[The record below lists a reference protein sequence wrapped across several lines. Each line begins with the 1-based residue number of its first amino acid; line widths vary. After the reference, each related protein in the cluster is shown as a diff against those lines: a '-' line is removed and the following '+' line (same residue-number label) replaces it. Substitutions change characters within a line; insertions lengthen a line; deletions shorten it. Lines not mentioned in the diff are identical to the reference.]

1 MAKKKG
7 GDKKK
12 DTGGDKGGPE
22 DKAASEIKALNLE
35 KENLTVELALT
46 REKARKYKE
55 ENNTLADSLNS
66 IKAAQETSISD
77 AADILEH
84 KQQEIMKKED
94 RIIDLEGRL
103 KNVTEEL
110 EEKSAKIGDLE
121 AEIDNASKT
130 LKESSKYK
138 DQIQNLEGTL
148 KEQDSTV
155 MSLSDELEKAQ
166 RTLEEVH
173 LKLGQTEKE
182 NDELRLKAEGETKF
196 MVLFGEPWLVKNSK
210 YRLRGDLP
218 MDNVESTLTC
228 IAGKSLVL
236 IGGYAREAE
245 DKKDLVY
252 AGTPSDMNGICIC
265 NLENNK
271 WEVVKPK
278 MARLLGNKSSA
289 SNWKRAGH
297 ASCIISATKVIVL
310 GGKTSTL
317 DEKEGQSIQI
327 ISNVGVFN
335 IDTMKWSEL
344 ITKGQCGL
352 REGHAACP
360 AREKLI
366 LFGGTS
372 FNPSKGGFKHLY
384 GPGVQNDDLIYH
396 NDVFMLDFETMQW
409 HQPPQIGSVPAPMKG
424 CTLCCTDD
432 GRHMWLFGGFNGTV
446 ASNEV
451 NVLEIETF
459 TWTNIQVGSARSP
472 QARYDHSAT
481 LSSEYL
487 FISGGVT
494 ITDSGRSQI
503 LTDLWVLDLQSLEW
517 QCLQESTPELL
528 LQKPTRSYSTF
539 HGSQLF
545 RVKAN
550 PEGKLD
556 EIEIVDIT
564 LPQNIQGL
572 NSQQKYTQED
582 SQDKF
587 ELIDTGMTTSNTI
600 EVVWRP
606 PAKNLERI
614 KSYKLMMATNT
625 GVVKEIC
632 EGKYTRFKVM
642 GLRPNTQYIFCVKAL
657 FGDGSF
663 LWSDSK
669 SFRTK

>member
-1 MAKKKG
+1 M
-7 GDKKK
+7 
-12 DTGGDKGGPE
+12 
-22 DKAASEIKALNLE
+22 
-35 KENLTVELALT
+35 
-46 REKARKYKE
+46 
-55 ENNTLADSLNS
+55 NS
-66 IKAAQETSISD
+66 IKLAQETSISD

-94 RIIDLEGRL
+94 RIIDLESRL
-103 KNVTEEL
+103 KHVTEEL
-110 EEKSAKIGDLE
+110 ELKGTKINNLE
-121 AEIDNASKT
+121 TEIDNASKT
-130 LKESSKYK
+130 LKDSAKYK
-138 DQIQNLEGTL
+138 DQISTLESTL
-148 KEQDSTV
+148 KEQDVAVTK
-155 MSLSDELEKAQ
+155 LSDELEKAHT
-166 RTLEEVH
+166 TLEEVH
-173 LKLGQTEKE
+173 LKLAQTDKE
-182 NDELRLKAEGETKF
+182 NDELRLKAEGVTKF

-236 IGGYAREAE
+236 IGGYAKEAE
-245 DKKDLVY
+245 DKKDFVY
-252 AGTPSDMNGICIC
+252 SSGQNDMNGICIC

-271 WEVVKPK
+271 WEDVKPNV
-278 MARLLGNKSSA
+278 ARLGNKSSA
-289 SNWKRAGH
+289 TSWKRAGH
-297 ASCIISATKVIVL
+297 ASCIISATKVVVL
-310 GGKTSTL
+310 GGKTTTV
-317 DEKEGQSIQI
+317 DEKEGQTIQI

-372 FNPSKGGFKHLY
+372 FSPSKGVFKHLY
-384 GPGVQNDDLIYH
+384 GPGVQNDDLVYH

-409 HQPPQIGSVPAPMKG
+409 HQPAQMGSIPAPMKG
-424 CTLCCTDD
+424 WSLCCTDD
-432 GRHMWLFGGFNGTV
+432 GRHMWLFGEYSGTV

-451 NVLEIETF
+451 SVLEIETF

-472 QARYDHSAT
+472 QARYDHAAT

-528 LQKPTRSYSTF
+528 LQKPTRSYCTF

-550 PEGKLD
+550 PSGKLD

-614 KSYKLMMATNT
+614 KSYKLMTATST

-642 GLRPNTQYIFCVKAL
+642 GLQPNTQYIFCVKAL

>member
-1 MAKKKG
+1 M
-7 GDKKK
+7 
-12 DTGGDKGGPE
+12 
-22 DKAASEIKALNLE
+22 
-35 KENLTVELALT
+35 
-46 REKARKYKE
+46 
-55 ENNTLADSLNS
+55 NS
-66 IKAAQETSISD
+66 IKLAQETSISD

-94 RIIDLEGRL
+94 RIIDLESRL
-103 KNVTEEL
+103 KHVTEEL
-110 EEKSAKIGDLE
+110 ELKGTKINNLE
-121 AEIDNASKT
+121 TEIDNASKT
-130 LKESSKYK
+130 LKDSAKYK
-138 DQIQNLEGTL
+138 DQISTLESTL
-148 KEQDSTV
+148 KEQDVAVTK
-155 MSLSDELEKAQ
+155 LSDELEKAHT
-166 RTLEEVH
+166 TLEEVH
-173 LKLGQTEKE
+173 LKLAQTDKE
-182 NDELRLKAEGETKF
+182 NDGLRLKAEGVTKF

-236 IGGYAREAE
+236 IGGYAKEAE
-245 DKKDLVY
+245 DKKDFVY
-252 AGTPSDMNGICIC
+252 SSGQNDMNGICIC

-271 WEVVKPK
+271 WEDVKPNV
-278 MARLLGNKSSA
+278 ARLGNKSSA
-289 SNWKRAGH
+289 TSWKRAGH
-297 ASCIISATKVIVL
+297 ASCIISATKVVVL
-310 GGKTSTL
+310 GGKTTTV
-317 DEKEGQSIQI
+317 DEKEGQTIQI

-372 FNPSKGGFKHLY
+372 FSPSKGVFKHLY
-384 GPGVQNDDLIYH
+384 GPGVQNDDLVYH

-409 HQPPQIGSVPAPMKG
+409 HQPAQMGSIPAPMKG
-424 CTLCCTDD
+424 WSLCCTDD
-432 GRHMWLFGGFNGTV
+432 GRHMWLFGEYSGTV

-451 NVLEIETF
+451 SVLEIETF

-472 QARYDHSAT
+472 QARYDHAAT

-528 LQKPTRSYSTF
+528 LQKPTRSYCTF

-550 PEGKLD
+550 PSGKLD

-614 KSYKLMMATNT
+614 KSYKLMTATST

>member
-1 MAKKKG
+1 M
-7 GDKKK
+7 
-12 DTGGDKGGPE
+12 
-22 DKAASEIKALNLE
+22 
-35 KENLTVELALT
+35 
-46 REKARKYKE
+46 
-55 ENNTLADSLNS
+55 NS
-66 IKAAQETSISD
+66 IKLAQETSISD

-94 RIIDLEGRL
+94 RIIDLESRL
-103 KNVTEEL
+103 KHVTEEL
-110 EEKSAKIGDLE
+110 ELKGTKINNLE
-121 AEIDNASKT
+121 TEIDNASKT
-130 LKESSKYK
+130 LKDSAKYK
-138 DQIQNLEGTL
+138 DQISTLESTL
-148 KEQDSTV
+148 KEQDVAVTK
-155 MSLSDELEKAQ
+155 LSDELEKAHT
-166 RTLEEVH
+166 TLEEVH
-173 LKLGQTEKE
+173 LKLAQTDKE
-182 NDELRLKAEGETKF
+182 NDELRLKAEGVTKF

-236 IGGYAREAE
+236 IGGYAKEAE
-245 DKKDLVY
+245 DKKDFVY
-252 AGTPSDMNGICIC
+252 SSGQNDMNGICIC

-271 WEVVKPK
+271 WEDVKPNV
-278 MARLLGNKSSA
+278 ARLGNKSSA
-289 SNWKRAGH
+289 TSWKRAGH
-297 ASCIISATKVIVL
+297 ASCIISATKVVVL
-310 GGKTSTL
+310 GGKTTTV
-317 DEKEGQSIQI
+317 DEKEGQTIQI

-372 FNPSKGGFKHLY
+372 FSPSKGVFKHLY
-384 GPGVQNDDLIYH
+384 GPGVQNDDLVYH

-409 HQPPQIGSVPAPMKG
+409 HQPAQMGSIPAPMKG
-424 CTLCCTDD
+424 WSLCCTDD
-432 GRHMWLFGGFNGTV
+432 GRHMWLFGEYSGTV

-451 NVLEIETF
+451 SVLEIETF

-472 QARYDHSAT
+472 QARYDHAAT

-528 LQKPTRSYSTF
+528 LQKPTRSYCTF

-550 PEGKLD
+550 PSGKLD

-614 KSYKLMMATNT
+614 KSYKLMTATST
-625 GVVKEIC
+625 WVVKEIC

-642 GLRPNTQYIFCVKAL
+642 GLQPNTQYIFCVKAL

>member
-1 MAKKKG
+1 M
-7 GDKKK
+7 
-12 DTGGDKGGPE
+12 
-22 DKAASEIKALNLE
+22 
-35 KENLTVELALT
+35 
-46 REKARKYKE
+46 
-55 ENNTLADSLNS
+55 NS
-66 IKAAQETSISD
+66 IKLAQETSISD

-94 RIIDLEGRL
+94 RIIDLESRL
-103 KNVTEEL
+103 KHVTEEL
-110 EEKSAKIGDLE
+110 ELKGTKINNLE
-121 AEIDNASKT
+121 TEIDNASKT
-130 LKESSKYK
+130 LKDSAKYK
-138 DQIQNLEGTL
+138 DQISTLESTL
-148 KEQDSTV
+148 KEQDVAVTK
-155 MSLSDELEKAQ
+155 LSDELEKAHT
-166 RTLEEVH
+166 TLEEVH
-173 LKLGQTEKE
+173 LKLAQTDKE
-182 NDELRLKAEGETKF
+182 NDGLRLKAEGVTKF

-236 IGGYAREAE
+236 IGGYAKEAE
-245 DKKDLVY
+245 DKKDFVY
-252 AGTPSDMNGICIC
+252 SSGQNDMNGICIC

-271 WEVVKPK
+271 WEDVKPNV
-278 MARLLGNKSSA
+278 ARLGNKSSA
-289 SNWKRAGH
+289 TSWKRAGH
-297 ASCIISATKVIVL
+297 ASCIISATKVVVL
-310 GGKTSTL
+310 GGKTTTV
-317 DEKEGQSIQI
+317 DEKEGQTIQI

-372 FNPSKGGFKHLY
+372 FSPSKGVFKHLY
-384 GPGVQNDDLIYH
+384 GPGVQNDDLVYH

-409 HQPPQIGSVPAPMKG
+409 HQPAQMGSIPAPMKG
-424 CTLCCTDD
+424 WSLCCTDD
-432 GRHMWLFGGFNGTV
+432 GRHMWLFGEYSGTV

-451 NVLEIETF
+451 SVLEIETF

-472 QARYDHSAT
+472 QARYDHAAT

-528 LQKPTRSYSTF
+528 LQKPTRSYCTF

-550 PEGKLD
+550 PSGKLD

-614 KSYKLMMATNT
+614 KSYKLMTATST

-642 GLRPNTQYIFCVKAL
+642 GLQPNTQYIFCVKAL

>member
-1 MAKKKG
+1 M
-7 GDKKK
+7 
-12 DTGGDKGGPE
+12 
-22 DKAASEIKALNLE
+22 
-35 KENLTVELALT
+35 
-46 REKARKYKE
+46 
-55 ENNTLADSLNS
+55 NS
-66 IKAAQETSISD
+66 IKLAQETSISD

-94 RIIDLEGRL
+94 RIIDLESRL
-103 KNVTEEL
+103 KHVTEEL
-110 EEKSAKIGDLE
+110 ELKGTKINNLE
-121 AEIDNASKT
+121 TEIDNASKT
-130 LKESSKYK
+130 LKDSAKYK
-138 DQIQNLEGTL
+138 DQISTLESTL
-148 KEQDSTV
+148 KEQDVAVTK
-155 MSLSDELEKAQ
+155 LSDELEKAHT
-166 RTLEEVH
+166 TLEEVH
-173 LKLGQTEKE
+173 LKLAQTDKE
-182 NDELRLKAEGETKF
+182 NDELRLKAEGVTKF

-236 IGGYAREAE
+236 IGGYAKEAE
-245 DKKDLVY
+245 DKKDFVY
-252 AGTPSDMNGICIC
+252 SSGQNDMNGICIC

-271 WEVVKPK
+271 WEDVKPNV
-278 MARLLGNKSSA
+278 ARLGNKSSA
-289 SNWKRAGH
+289 TSWKRAGH
-297 ASCIISATKVIVL
+297 ASCIISATKVVVL
-310 GGKTSTL
+310 GGKTTTV
-317 DEKEGQSIQI
+317 DEKEGQTIQI

-372 FNPSKGGFKHLY
+372 FSPSKGGFKHLY
-384 GPGVQNDDLIYH
+384 GPGVQNDDLVYH

-409 HQPPQIGSVPAPMKG
+409 HQPAQMGSIPAPMKG
-424 CTLCCTDD
+424 WSLCCTDD
-432 GRHMWLFGGFNGTV
+432 GRHMWLFGEYSGTV

-451 NVLEIETF
+451 SVLEIETF

-472 QARYDHSAT
+472 QARYDHAAT

-528 LQKPTRSYSTF
+528 LQKPTRSYCTF

-550 PEGKLD
+550 PSGKLD

-614 KSYKLMMATNT
+614 KSYKLMTATST

-642 GLRPNTQYIFCVKAL
+642 GLQPNTQYIFCVKAL

>member
-1 MAKKKG
+1 M
-7 GDKKK
+7 
-12 DTGGDKGGPE
+12 
-22 DKAASEIKALNLE
+22 
-35 KENLTVELALT
+35 
-46 REKARKYKE
+46 
-55 ENNTLADSLNS
+55 NS
-66 IKAAQETSISD
+66 IKLAQETSISD

-94 RIIDLEGRL
+94 RIIDLESRL
-103 KNVTEEL
+103 KHVTEEL
-110 EEKSAKIGDLE
+110 ELKGTKINNLE
-121 AEIDNASKT
+121 TEIDNASKT
-130 LKESSKYK
+130 LKDSAKYK
-138 DQIQNLEGTL
+138 DQISTLESTL
-148 KEQDSTV
+148 KEQDVAVTK
-155 MSLSDELEKAQ
+155 LSDELEKAHT
-166 RTLEEVH
+166 TLEEVH
-173 LKLGQTEKE
+173 LKLAQTDKE
-182 NDELRLKAEGETKF
+182 NDGLRLKAEGVTKF

-236 IGGYAREAE
+236 IGGYAKEAE
-245 DKKDLVY
+245 DKKDFVY
-252 AGTPSDMNGICIC
+252 SSGQNDMNGICIC

-271 WEVVKPK
+271 WEDVKPNV
-278 MARLLGNKSSA
+278 ARLGNKSSA
-289 SNWKRAGH
+289 TSWKRAGH
-297 ASCIISATKVIVL
+297 ASCIISATKVVVL
-310 GGKTSTL
+310 GGKTTTV
-317 DEKEGQSIQI
+317 DEKEGQTIQI

-372 FNPSKGGFKHLY
+372 FSPSKGVFKHLY
-384 GPGVQNDDLIYH
+384 GPGVQNDDLVYH

-409 HQPPQIGSVPAPMKG
+409 HQPAQMGSIPAPMKG
-424 CTLCCTDD
+424 CSLCCTDD
-432 GRHMWLFGGFNGTV
+432 GRHMWLFGEYSGTV

-451 NVLEIETF
+451 SVLEIETF

-472 QARYDHSAT
+472 QARYDHAAT

-528 LQKPTRSYSTF
+528 LQKPTRSYCTF

-550 PEGKLD
+550 PSGKLD

-642 GLRPNTQYIFCVKAL
+642 GLQPNTQYIFCVKAL

>member
-1 MAKKKG
+1 M
-7 GDKKK
+7 
-12 DTGGDKGGPE
+12 
-22 DKAASEIKALNLE
+22 
-35 KENLTVELALT
+35 
-46 REKARKYKE
+46 
-55 ENNTLADSLNS
+55 NS
-66 IKAAQETSISD
+66 IKLAQETSISD

-94 RIIDLEGRL
+94 RIIDLESRL
-103 KNVTEEL
+103 KHVTEEL
-110 EEKSAKIGDLE
+110 ELKGTKINNLE
-121 AEIDNASKT
+121 TEIDNASKT
-130 LKESSKYK
+130 LKDSAKYK
-138 DQIQNLEGTL
+138 DQISTLESTL
-148 KEQDSTV
+148 KEQDVAVTK
-155 MSLSDELEKAQ
+155 LSDELEKAHT
-166 RTLEEVH
+166 TLEEVH
-173 LKLGQTEKE
+173 LKLAQTDKE
-182 NDELRLKAEGETKF
+182 NDELRLKAEGVTKF

-236 IGGYAREAE
+236 IGGYAKEAE
-245 DKKDLVY
+245 DKKDFVY
-252 AGTPSDMNGICIC
+252 SSGQNDMNGICIC

-271 WEVVKPK
+271 WEDVKPNV
-278 MARLLGNKSSA
+278 ARLGNKSSA
-289 SNWKRAGH
+289 TSWKRAGH
-297 ASCIISATKVIVL
+297 ASCIISATKVVVL
-310 GGKTSTL
+310 GGKTTTV
-317 DEKEGQSIQI
+317 DEKEGQTIQI
-327 ISNVGVFN
+327 IRNVGVFN

-372 FNPSKGGFKHLY
+372 FSPSKGVFKHLY
-384 GPGVQNDDLIYH
+384 GPGVQNDDLVYH

-409 HQPPQIGSVPAPMKG
+409 HQPAQMGSIPAPMKG
-424 CTLCCTDD
+424 WSLCCTDD
-432 GRHMWLFGGFNGTV
+432 GRHMWLFGEYSGTV

-451 NVLEIETF
+451 SVLEIETF

-472 QARYDHSAT
+472 QARYDHAAT

-528 LQKPTRSYSTF
+528 LQKPTRSYCTF

-550 PEGKLD
+550 PSGKLD

-642 GLRPNTQYIFCVKAL
+642 GLQPNTQYIFCVKAL

>member
-1 MAKKKG
+1 M
-7 GDKKK
+7 
-12 DTGGDKGGPE
+12 
-22 DKAASEIKALNLE
+22 
-35 KENLTVELALT
+35 
-46 REKARKYKE
+46 
-55 ENNTLADSLNS
+55 NS
-66 IKAAQETSISD
+66 IKLAQETSISD

-94 RIIDLEGRL
+94 RIIDLESRL
-103 KNVTEEL
+103 KHVTEEL
-110 EEKSAKIGDLE
+110 ELKGTKINNLE
-121 AEIDNASKT
+121 TEIDNASKT
-130 LKESSKYK
+130 LKDSAKYK
-138 DQIQNLEGTL
+138 DQISTLESTL
-148 KEQDSTV
+148 KEQDVAVTK
-155 MSLSDELEKAQ
+155 LSDELEKAHT
-166 RTLEEVH
+166 TLEEVH
-173 LKLGQTEKE
+173 LKLAQTDKE
-182 NDELRLKAEGETKF
+182 NDGLRLKAEGVTKF

-236 IGGYAREAE
+236 IGGYAKEAE
-245 DKKDLVY
+245 DKKDFVY
-252 AGTPSDMNGICIC
+252 SSGQNDMNGICIC

-271 WEVVKPK
+271 WEDVKPNV
-278 MARLLGNKSSA
+278 ARLGNKSSA
-289 SNWKRAGH
+289 TSWKRAGH
-297 ASCIISATKVIVL
+297 ASCIISATKVVVL
-310 GGKTSTL
+310 GGKTTTV
-317 DEKEGQSIQI
+317 DEKEGQTIQI

-372 FNPSKGGFKHLY
+372 FSPSKGVFKHLY
-384 GPGVQNDDLIYH
+384 GPGVQNDDLVYH

-409 HQPPQIGSVPAPMKG
+409 HQPAQMGSIPAPMKG
-424 CTLCCTDD
+424 CSLCCTDD
-432 GRHMWLFGGFNGTV
+432 GRHMWLFGEYSGTV

-451 NVLEIETF
+451 SVLEIETF

-472 QARYDHSAT
+472 QARYDHAAT

-528 LQKPTRSYSTF
+528 LQKPTRSYCTF

-550 PEGKLD
+550 PSGKLD

-614 KSYKLMMATNT
+614 KSYKLMTATST

-642 GLRPNTQYIFCVKAL
+642 GLQPNTQYIFCVKAL

>member
-1 MAKKKG
+1 M
-7 GDKKK
+7 
-12 DTGGDKGGPE
+12 
-22 DKAASEIKALNLE
+22 
-35 KENLTVELALT
+35 
-46 REKARKYKE
+46 
-55 ENNTLADSLNS
+55 NS
-66 IKAAQETSISD
+66 IKLAQETSISD

-94 RIIDLEGRL
+94 RIIDLESRL
-103 KNVTEEL
+103 KHVTEEL
-110 EEKSAKIGDLE
+110 ELKGTKINNLE
-121 AEIDNASKT
+121 TEIDNASKT
-130 LKESSKYK
+130 LKDSAKYK
-138 DQIQNLEGTL
+138 DQISTLESTL
-148 KEQDSTV
+148 KEQDVAVTK
-155 MSLSDELEKAQ
+155 LSDELEKAHT
-166 RTLEEVH
+166 TLEEVH
-173 LKLGQTEKE
+173 LKLAQTDKE
-182 NDELRLKAEGETKF
+182 NDGLRLKAEGVTKF

-236 IGGYAREAE
+236 IGGYAKEAE
-245 DKKDLVY
+245 DKKDFVY
-252 AGTPSDMNGICIC
+252 SSGQNDMNGICIC

-271 WEVVKPK
+271 WEDVKPNV
-278 MARLLGNKSSA
+278 ARLGNKSSA
-289 SNWKRAGH
+289 TSWKRAGH
-297 ASCIISATKVIVL
+297 ASCIISATKVVVL
-310 GGKTSTL
+310 GGKTTTV
-317 DEKEGQSIQI
+317 DEKEGQTIQI
-327 ISNVGVFN
+327 IRNVGVFN

-372 FNPSKGGFKHLY
+372 FSPSKGVFKHLY
-384 GPGVQNDDLIYH
+384 GPGVQNDDLVYH

-409 HQPPQIGSVPAPMKG
+409 HQPAQMGSIPAPMKG
-424 CTLCCTDD
+424 WSLCCTDD
-432 GRHMWLFGGFNGTV
+432 GRHMWLFGEYSGTV

-451 NVLEIETF
+451 SVLEIETF

-472 QARYDHSAT
+472 QARYDHAAT

-528 LQKPTRSYSTF
+528 LQKPTRSYCTF

-550 PEGKLD
+550 PSGKLD

-642 GLRPNTQYIFCVKAL
+642 GLQPNTQYIFCVKAL

>member
-1 MAKKKG
+1 M
-7 GDKKK
+7 
-12 DTGGDKGGPE
+12 
-22 DKAASEIKALNLE
+22 
-35 KENLTVELALT
+35 
-46 REKARKYKE
+46 
-55 ENNTLADSLNS
+55 
-66 IKAAQETSISD
+66 
-77 AADILEH
+77 
-84 KQQEIMKKED
+84 
-94 RIIDLEGRL
+94 
-103 KNVTEEL
+103 
-110 EEKSAKIGDLE
+110 
-121 AEIDNASKT
+121 
-130 LKESSKYK
+130 
-138 DQIQNLEGTL
+138 
-148 KEQDSTV
+148 
-155 MSLSDELEKAQ
+155 
-166 RTLEEVH
+166 
-173 LKLGQTEKE
+173 
-182 NDELRLKAEGETKF
+182 
-196 MVLFGEPWLVKNSK
+196 
-210 YRLRGDLP
+210 
-218 MDNVESTLTC
+218 
-228 IAGKSLVL
+228 
-236 IGGYAREAE
+236 
-245 DKKDLVY
+245 
-252 AGTPSDMNGICIC
+252 
-265 NLENNK
+265 
-271 WEVVKPK
+271 
-278 MARLLGNKSSA
+278 
-289 SNWKRAGH
+289 
-297 ASCIISATKVIVL
+297 
-310 GGKTSTL
+310 
-317 DEKEGQSIQI
+317 DEKEGQTIQI

-372 FNPSKGGFKHLY
+372 FSPSKGVFKHLY
-384 GPGVQNDDLIYH
+384 GPGVQNDDLVYH

-409 HQPPQIGSVPAPMKG
+409 HQPAQMGSIPAPMKG
-424 CTLCCTDD
+424 WSLCCTDD
-432 GRHMWLFGGFNGTV
+432 GRHMWLFGEYSGTV

-451 NVLEIETF
+451 SVLEIETF

-472 QARYDHSAT
+472 QARYDHAAT

-528 LQKPTRSYSTF
+528 LQKPTRSYCTF

-550 PEGKLD
+550 PSGKLD

-614 KSYKLMMATNT
+614 KSYKLMTATST

>member
-1 MAKKKG
+1 M
-7 GDKKK
+7 
-12 DTGGDKGGPE
+12 
-22 DKAASEIKALNLE
+22 
-35 KENLTVELALT
+35 
-46 REKARKYKE
+46 
-55 ENNTLADSLNS
+55 NS
-66 IKAAQETSISD
+66 IKLAQETSISD

-94 RIIDLEGRL
+94 RIIDLESRL
-103 KNVTEEL
+103 KHVTEEL
-110 EEKSAKIGDLE
+110 ELKGTKINNLE
-121 AEIDNASKT
+121 TEIDNASKT
-130 LKESSKYK
+130 LKDSAKYK
-138 DQIQNLEGTL
+138 DQISTLESTL
-148 KEQDSTV
+148 KEQDVAVTK
-155 MSLSDELEKAQ
+155 LSDELEKAHT
-166 RTLEEVH
+166 TLEEVH
-173 LKLGQTEKE
+173 LKLAQTDKE
-182 NDELRLKAEGETKF
+182 NDGLRLKAEGVTKF

-236 IGGYAREAE
+236 IGGYAKEAE
-245 DKKDLVY
+245 DKKDFVY
-252 AGTPSDMNGICIC
+252 SSGQNDMNGICIC

-271 WEVVKPK
+271 WEDVKPNV
-278 MARLLGNKSSA
+278 ARLGNKSSA
-289 SNWKRAGH
+289 TSWKRAGH
-297 ASCIISATKVIVL
+297 ASCIISATKVVVL
-310 GGKTSTL
+310 GGKTTTV
-317 DEKEGQSIQI
+317 DEKEGQTIQI
-327 ISNVGVFN
+327 IRNVGVFN

-372 FNPSKGGFKHLY
+372 FSPSKGVFKHLY
-384 GPGVQNDDLIYH
+384 GPGVQNDDLVYH

-409 HQPPQIGSVPAPMKG
+409 HQPAQMGSIPAPMKG
-424 CTLCCTDD
+424 WSLCCTDD
-432 GRHMWLFGGFNGTV
+432 GRHMWLFGEYSGTV

-451 NVLEIETF
+451 SVLEIETF

-472 QARYDHSAT
+472 QARYDHAAT

-528 LQKPTRSYSTF
+528 LQKPTRSYCTF

-550 PEGKLD
+550 PSGKLD

-614 KSYKLMMATNT
+614 KSYKLMTATST

-642 GLRPNTQYIFCVKAL
+642 GLQPNTQYIFCVKAL

>member
-1 MAKKKG
+1 M
-7 GDKKK
+7 
-12 DTGGDKGGPE
+12 
-22 DKAASEIKALNLE
+22 
-35 KENLTVELALT
+35 
-46 REKARKYKE
+46 
-55 ENNTLADSLNS
+55 NS
-66 IKAAQETSISD
+66 IKLAQETSISD

-94 RIIDLEGRL
+94 RIIDLESRL
-103 KNVTEEL
+103 KHVTEEL
-110 EEKSAKIGDLE
+110 ELKGTKINNLE
-121 AEIDNASKT
+121 TEIDNASKT
-130 LKESSKYK
+130 LKDSAKYK
-138 DQIQNLEGTL
+138 DQISTLESTL
-148 KEQDSTV
+148 KEQDVAVTK
-155 MSLSDELEKAQ
+155 LSDELEKAHT
-166 RTLEEVH
+166 TLEEVH
-173 LKLGQTEKE
+173 LKLAQTDKE
-182 NDELRLKAEGETKF
+182 NDELRLKAEGVTKF

-236 IGGYAREAE
+236 IGGYAKEAE
-245 DKKDLVY
+245 DKKDFVY
-252 AGTPSDMNGICIC
+252 SSGQNDMNGICIC

-271 WEVVKPK
+271 WEDVKPNV
-278 MARLLGNKSSA
+278 ARLGNKSSA
-289 SNWKRAGH
+289 TSWKRAGH
-297 ASCIISATKVIVL
+297 ASCIISATKVVVL
-310 GGKTSTL
+310 GGKTTTV
-317 DEKEGQSIQI
+317 DEKEGQTIQI

-372 FNPSKGGFKHLY
+372 FSPSKGVFKHLY
-384 GPGVQNDDLIYH
+384 GPGVQNDDLVYH

-409 HQPPQIGSVPAPMKG
+409 HQPAQMGSIPAPMKG
-424 CTLCCTDD
+424 WSLCCTDD
-432 GRHMWLFGGFNGTV
+432 GRHMWLFGEYSGTV

-451 NVLEIETF
+451 SVLEIETF

-472 QARYDHSAT
+472 QARYDHAAT

-528 LQKPTRSYSTF
+528 LQKPTRSYCTF

-550 PEGKLD
+550 PSGKLD

-642 GLRPNTQYIFCVKAL
+642 GLQPNTQYIFCVKAL

>member
-1 MAKKKG
+1 M
-7 GDKKK
+7 
-12 DTGGDKGGPE
+12 
-22 DKAASEIKALNLE
+22 
-35 KENLTVELALT
+35 
-46 REKARKYKE
+46 
-55 ENNTLADSLNS
+55 NS
-66 IKAAQETSISD
+66 IKLAQETSISD

-94 RIIDLEGRL
+94 RIIDLESRL
-103 KNVTEEL
+103 KHVTEEL
-110 EEKSAKIGDLE
+110 ELKGTKINNLE
-121 AEIDNASKT
+121 TEIDNASKT
-130 LKESSKYK
+130 LKDSAKYK
-138 DQIQNLEGTL
+138 DQISTLESTL
-148 KEQDSTV
+148 KEQDVAVTK
-155 MSLSDELEKAQ
+155 LSDELEKAHT
-166 RTLEEVH
+166 TLEEVH
-173 LKLGQTEKE
+173 LKLAQTDKE
-182 NDELRLKAEGETKF
+182 NDELRLKAEGVTKF

-236 IGGYAREAE
+236 IGGYAKEAE
-245 DKKDLVY
+245 DKKDFVY
-252 AGTPSDMNGICIC
+252 SSGQNDMNGICIC

-271 WEVVKPK
+271 WEDVKPNV
-278 MARLLGNKSSA
+278 ARLGNKSSA
-289 SNWKRAGH
+289 TSWKRAGH
-297 ASCIISATKVIVL
+297 ASCIISATKVVVL
-310 GGKTSTL
+310 GGKTTTV
-317 DEKEGQSIQI
+317 DEKEGQTIQI
-327 ISNVGVFN
+327 IRNVGVFN

-372 FNPSKGGFKHLY
+372 FSPSKGVFKHLY
-384 GPGVQNDDLIYH
+384 GPGVQNDDLVYH

-409 HQPPQIGSVPAPMKG
+409 HQPAQMGSIPAPMKG
-424 CTLCCTDD
+424 WSLCCTDD
-432 GRHMWLFGGFNGTV
+432 GRHMWLFGEYSGTV

-451 NVLEIETF
+451 SVLEIETF

-472 QARYDHSAT
+472 QARYDHAAT

-528 LQKPTRSYSTF
+528 LQKPTRSYCTF

-550 PEGKLD
+550 PSGKLD

-614 KSYKLMMATNT
+614 KSYKLMTATST

-632 EGKYTRFKVM
+632 EGKYTMFKVM